1 MRLRKLILKK
11 YTRLALNMIERFEYT
26 PTAATQFILGTN
38 GSGKS
43 SLIHEC
49 SPLPP
54 DKTEYGKDGG
64 KFVSYEKDGIIYDMD
79 CYNKDGEWHFSFIK
93 DGVELNES
101 HAITTQFDLVK
112 RHFGYTPEMHALI
125 IGEVKFTTMS
135 TSEKRKWF
143 TMLANSN
150 FDYALGVF
158 KRVSEKYNE
167 SRYSLKRAKER
178 LVIEAA
184 KVLPVDQ
191 IKLMES
197 DCNALYEQVQS
208 MIELRKPLMDDSL
221 SYIHRSNR
229 LAKELESKA
238 ALVRSLLLKVKR
250 TLPKDIQALQEELY
264 LARGKNEQ
272 LQKQSQIYFDDF
284 ERVQKLWESMQA
296 SKLENA
302 AQINQQIQECYSAIE
317 KAQNS
322 IVLGIKLSASA
333 DTAIASCDKLLA
345 WWPDVCEGFH
355 NNSERG
361 WGRDFLNDL
370 NAKLDKTIYALGL
383 LKQQIAKTEQTIE
396 HHQAHQNEDLVN
408 CPKCKHSFSPNF
420 SIQTLEEAKA
430 KLKVYEA
437 QEQELTKTYEEQT
450 QLKAKVEN
458 YFSHY
463 RSCTAQLRNYPG
475 LENFA
480 EYVVTELIL
489 VNSHHT
495 FTTLVNQ
502 MRDDAGHYSRIEQ
515 AQSRIKE
522 IEHLA
527 KELQSRG
534 DFTTID
540 QDRERLERTI
550 GECEMQKG
558 LVGERIRFLQGQL
571 SIIEQLR
578 SLEETLDR
586 GLADIGQLHKDALE
600 ATHRE
605 VFAGVLRQLQSELAA
620 KEQALTNASR
630 QQSVIEHLEREIEE
644 LTLDTKD
651 YKLLQQELSPT
662 EGLIAEGIFGFMTK
676 AVDQMNQTV
685 GMLFSYPLKIMPCST
700 EGDSLNLNYRFPI
713 MVDGVKRKDVSKGSS
728 AMHEVF
734 NLAFVIMAMKACNMG
749 TYPLFLDEF
758 GKTMD
763 SVHKQ
768 ASIAMLG
775 SLIDL
780 EHFEQIFIISHSAIQ
795 YMGTGRSEICVLH
808 EANVSL
814 PPNTAYNKHVVIN

>member
-1 MRLRKLILKK
+1 MRLRKLILRK
-11 YTRLALNMIERFEYT
+11 YTRLALNMIDRIEFT

-54 DKTEYGKDGG
+54 DKTEYGKNGG

-79 CYNKDGEWHFSFIK
+79 CYNDEGDWQFSFIK

-125 IGEVKFTTMS
+125 IGEIKFTTMS

-143 TMLANSN
+143 TVLANSN

-184 KVLPVDQ
+184 KVLPAEQ
-191 IKLMES
+191 IKLMEDECS
-197 DCNALYEQVQS
+197 ALYEQVQS
-208 MIELRKPLMDDSL
+208 MIELRKPLMDDPV
-221 SYIHRSNR
+221 SYIHRSNQ
-229 LAKELESKA
+229 LASELEAKA
-238 ALVRSLLLKVKR
+238 KNARSLLQRVKSN
-250 TLPKDIQALQEELY
+250 LPKDVKALQEELY
-264 LARGKNEQ
+264 LAQGKSEQ
-272 LQKQSQIYFDDF
+272 LQQQSQLYFDDF

-302 AQINQQIQECYSAIE
+302 AQINHQIQECHDTIE
-317 KAQNS
+317 KAKSS
-322 IVLGIKLSASA
+322 IVLNIELSASA

-355 NNSERG
+355 DNSERG
-361 WGRDFLNDL
+361 WGRDFLSDL
-370 NAKLDKTIYALGL
+370 NTKLGKTIEALGL
-383 LKQQIAKTEQTIE
+383 VRHQIAKTEQTIE

-408 CPKCKHSFSPNF
+408 CPKCSHSFSPNF
-420 SIQTLEEAKA
+420 SVQTLEQAKA
-430 KLKVYEA
+430 KLKTYDA
-437 QEQELTKTYEEQT
+437 QEKQLTTAYEEQT
-450 QLKAKVEN
+450 QLKSKVES

-463 RSCTAQLRNYPG
+463 KACIAQLRNYPG
-475 LENFA
+475 LEHFA
-480 EYVVTELIL
+480 NHVVNNHIL
-489 VNSHHT
+489 VNHHHT
-495 FTTLVNQ
+495 FTNLVNQ
-502 MRDDAGHYSRIEQ
+502 MRDDAGHYS
-515 AQSRIKE
+515 K
-522 IEHLA
+522 IEHAQKRIQEITALA

-540 QDRERLERTI
+540 QDRVRLERII

-571 SIIEQLR
+571 NVIQQLR
-578 SLEETLDR
+578 DLEITLDE
-586 GLADIGQLHKDALE
+586 GLKIIDELHMDALE
-600 ATHRE
+600 STHRE
-605 VFAGVLRQLQSELAA
+605 VFANMLRQLQSQLAA
-620 KEQALTNASR
+620 KEQALSNASR

-644 LTLDTKD
+644 LSIDTKD

-713 MVDGVKRKDVSKGSS
+713 VVDGVKRKDVSKGSS

-734 NLAFVIMAMKACNMG
+734 NLAFVIMAMKACGMG

-780 EHFEQIFIISHSAIQ
+780 EHFEQIFIISHSAVQ
-795 YMGTGRSEICVLH
+795 YTGIGRSEICVLH
-808 EANVSL
+808 EANVIL